1 MKKFLFILL
10 ILGFTF
16 SSHAQ
21 FRRIALLEE
30 ATNASCGPCAA
41 ANPKL
46 QQFFEHNFGGVV
58 SVRYHAWWPGTDPMY
73 SENTAENSDR
83 INYYGVN
90 GVPTYM
96 MDGAVKGIPDN
107 PVQLANEM
115 WNDISTLTPLW
126 INVTTQVN
134 AGNYDVTVKVISSE
148 TVDASNLFL
157 RTAVIERRVHY
168 NSPPGTNGEKDF
180 NDVMRKLLPNSTGE
194 ALTSITPD
202 DTLTF
207 NFSTEIQHSWN
218 VDDLAAVVWI
228 QNDATKEVLQAN
240 ISVPTFIIKSDRSN
254 AELLDSNQVVN
265 TNYILANNN
274 QDTLSVHLTTE
285 TTLADGWIFAL
296 YYNGSET
303 SEINALVFPGDTLA
317 FSSELTTSASGSS
330 TVGIYAQNLNDAYQ
344 YGFTSNYSGFILSG
358 DILLVDA
365 DGSNFE
371 TNYEVGFD
379 SAKVKYTFL
388 DRAYLSTLGTSLLS
402 YGFKA
407 VYWNAGWGFPA
418 FVPADIDFLTQ
429 YLDGGGNL
437 FIGGQDIGWDVWD
450 ASGSS
455 RFQAAKDF
463 YNDYLGASYLGDNS
477 GINSMIGIS
486 GDPISDGLSFSI
498 NSVYS
503 RYPEQLRPHGTN
515 ASKIF
520 EYTNSTKIG
529 GVKNDNGTYKTVYL
543 GVGLEQVGSVDVR
556 LALVKNSLVWFGVLQ
571 PNGTENEYEKP
582 TGFRLS
588 QNYPNP
594 FSKGNSGNA
603 TTTISYYVPSATNGG
618 NGFVNISVFDI
629 LGRKVATLV
638 NQKQTPGKYKV
649 KFNGSKLSSGVYLF
663 KLTSGNVSI
672 TKKMEL
678 IK

>member
-1 MKKFLFILL
+1 MKKILFVILV
-10 ILGFTF
+10 LGFTF
-16 SSHAQ
+16 SVNAQ

-30 ATNASCGPCAA
+30 ATNASCSPCAS

-46 QQFFEHNFGGVV
+46 QQFFEHNFGGVI

-73 SENTAENSDR
+73 SENTADNSDR
-83 INYYGVN
+83 INYYGIN

-96 MDGAVKGIPDN
+96 MDGAVKGMPNN

-126 INVTTQVN
+126 VNVTASAN
-134 AGNYDVTVKVISSE
+134 GGNYDVTVKIISSE
-148 TVDASNLFL
+148 TIDASNLYL

-168 NSPPGTNGEKDF
+168 NSPPGSNGEKDF
-180 NDVMRKLLPNSTGE
+180 NDVMRKLLPTSTGE
-194 ALTSITPD
+194 ALTAITSG

-207 NFSTEIQHSWN
+207 TFSTEVQHSWN
-218 VDDLAAVVWI
+218 VDDLAAVAWI
-228 QNDATKEVLQAN
+228 QNDNTKEVLQSN

-265 TNYILANNN
+265 TNYMLANNN
-274 QDTLSVHLTTE
+274 PDTLSVHLTTE
-285 TTLADGWIFAL
+285 SILANGWTFAL
-296 YYNGSET
+296 FYNGSET
-303 SEINALVFPGDTLA
+303 SEINATVLPGDTLF
-317 FSSELTTSASGSS
+317 FSSELSAAATGNS

-344 YGFTSNYSGFILSG
+344 YGFTATYSGFILGG
-358 DILLVDA
+358 DVLLVDA
-365 DGSNFE
+365 DGANFE
-371 TNYEVGFD
+371 TNYETGFD

-388 DRAYLSTLGTSLLS
+388 DRAYLSTLGTDLLS

-450 ASGSS
+450 PSGSS
-455 RFQAAKDF
+455 GFQAAKDF
-463 YNDYLGASYLGDNS
+463 YNNYLGASYLADNS
-477 GINSMIGIS
+477 GINSMTGVS

-503 RYPEQLRPHGTN
+503 RYPEQLRPHGAN

-529 GVKNDNGTYKTVYL
+529 GVKNDDETYKTVYL
-543 GVGLEQVGSVDVR
+543 GVGLEQVSSVDVR

-571 PNGTENEYEKP
+571 PNGIDDENKKP
-582 TGFRLS
+582 LRFNLS

-594 FSKGNSGNA
+594 FNP
-603 TTTISYYVPSATNGG
+603 TTTISYSVPSVAKGG
-618 NGFVNISVFDI
+618 STFVNLSVFDI

-638 NQKQTPGKYKV
+638 NRNQTSGDYRV
-649 KFNGSKLSSGVYLF
+649 RFDGSKLASGVYFF
-663 KLTSGNVSI
+663 KLNSGDISI